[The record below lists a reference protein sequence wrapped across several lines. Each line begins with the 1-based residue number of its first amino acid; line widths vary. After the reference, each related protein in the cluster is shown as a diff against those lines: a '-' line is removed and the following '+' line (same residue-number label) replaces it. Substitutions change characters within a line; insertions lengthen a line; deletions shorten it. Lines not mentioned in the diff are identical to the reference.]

1 MSKTSRNMHSRSK
14 TEIKHGAAGFSL
26 LELLIAITITLAI
39 MAAATTL
46 LATSLR
52 TRTRENKRSEA
63 LTDAQRAL
71 GMMSREIGNSGYGL
85 TDNGIATVDSG
96 PTSIRVRANLDNN
109 STLAF
114 SNSESD
120 EDVRYVFQA
129 GNKTIVRFARAPTP
143 DGLTTVMANG
153 VTFMQL
159 RYFDSSGAAITNAAM
174 YNRAERVKI
183 EVHVELP
190 ATAGL
195 PASVVGLVSDVALRN
210 APITLEQF

>member
-1 MSKTSRNMHSRSK
+1 MNSVSKVGTSR
-14 TEIKHGAAGFSL
+14 GAAGFSI
-26 LELLIAITITLAI
+26 LELLISMTITLAI

-52 TRTRENKRSEA
+52 TRTRENKRTEA

-71 GMMSREIGNSGYGL
+71 SMMSREIGNSGYGL
-85 TDNGIATVDSG
+85 TDNGVATSDSG
-96 PTSIRVRANLDNN
+96 TNSIRIRANLNNN
-109 STLAF
+109 STLAA
-114 SNSESD
+114 STARGGRRYSLRLSEFEQND
-120 EDVRYVFQA
+120 CQV
-129 GNKTIVRFARAPTP
+129 
-143 DGLTTVMANG
+143 LTCSHSEWHHTVMANG

-159 RYFDSSGAAITNAAM
+159 RYFDSSGAAITNASL

>member
-1 MSKTSRNMHSRSK
+1 MNSALKVETSR
-14 TEIKHGAAGFSL
+14 GAAGFSL
-26 LELLIAITITLAI
+26 LELLISMTITLAI

-52 TRTRENKRSEA
+52 TRTRENKRTEA

-71 GMMSREIGNSGYGL
+71 SMMSREIGNSGYGL
-85 TDNGIATVDSG
+85 TDNGIATADSG
-96 PTSIRVRANLDNN
+96 TDSIRVRANLNNN
-109 STLAF
+109 SFLAA
-114 SNSESD
+114 SVPEAD
-120 EDVRYVFQA
+120 EDIRYVFQSS
-129 GNKTIVRFARAPTP
+129 NKTIVRFSPVPTP
-143 DGLTTVMANG
+143 NGTTTVMASG

-159 RYFDSSGAAITNAAM
+159 RYFDSSGTAITNASL

-183 EVHVELP
+183 ELHVELP

>member
-1 MSKTSRNMHSRSK
+1 MNSESKVGTSRN
-14 TEIKHGAAGFSL
+14 EAGFSL
-26 LELLIAITITLAI
+26 LELLISITITLAI

-52 TRTRENKRSEA
+52 TRTRENKRTEA

-71 GMMSREIGNSGYGL
+71 SMMSREIGNSGYGL
-85 TDNGIATVDSG
+85 TDNGVATSDSG
-96 PTSIRVRANLDNN
+96 TDSIRVRANLNNN
-109 STLAF
+109 STLAA
-114 SNSESD
+114 STLEAD
-120 EDVRYVFQA
+120 EDIRYVFQSS
-129 GNKTIVRFARAPTP
+129 NKTIVRFSPVPSP
-143 DGLTTVMANG
+143 DGTTTVMANG

-159 RYFDSSGAAITNAAM
+159 RYFDSSGAAITNASL

-210 APITLEQF
+210 APATLEQF